1 MASVCMTRQESGRSV
16 GRVSRVF
23 VPEDDY
29 SSTTR
34 LSASFRRRDDDHSA
48 E

>member
-1 MASVCMTRQESGRSV
+1 MASVCMTRQQSGRSV

-23 VPEDDY
+23 VPTEAY
-29 SSTTR
+29 LSTTK